1 MHEQKIQWAQSIS
14 VAMMASKKI
23 LFAML
28 VGCVERFEAH
38 ISELFADFDLFVSFT
53 SCSDA

>member
-1 MHEQKIQWAQSIS
+1 MHEQKIQWTQSIG
-14 VAMMASKKI
+14 VATMASKKI

-28 VGCVERFEAH
+28 VGCAERFEAH